1 MRPESDHETSSI
13 DYLDLHAEHKHL
25 IEIKMCAKFE
35 FERQNGVL
43 CIFPAV
49 KTSLHTSDPFVDS
62 DENHMLHTMHTVFS
76 SFTSLV
82 RHRRYQSQWNTV
94 ELPKS
99 MIQRLAKLDDIE
111 KKSLTRSLDESS
123 YVFPDPLVSTTCN
136 VQQLSAQMPT
146 LSDVEDWT
154 RDSMGS
160 YTFSSARPSLMP
172 TIPDVKDSTHDSIG
186 SYAFSSA
193 RPSDVMS
200 LSSTCSARPSDVMS
214 LSSTRSSLHLL
225 SDDGKELNL
234 LDEPVYRTS
243 PHLTGP
249 TQHKQRS
256 RTSAPRA
263 SQLLPQPTS
272 SESVQ
277 RGSQYCPSPS
287 LLTSPHLTGPTQRKQ
302 CSRTSAPCASQLL
315 PQSTSSESVQRGSQP
330 PPSREFIISPLSPPL
345 KYRTSPSLP
354 QSPST

>member
-1 MRPESDHETSSI
+1 MQPECDHETSSI

-49 KTSLHTSDPFVDS
+49 KTSLHTINPFVDS

-76 SFTSLV
+76 LFTSLV
-82 RHRRYQSQWNTV
+82 HHHRYQSQWNTV

-154 RDSMGS
+154 HNSMGS

-186 SYAFSSA
+186 SYTFSSA

-200 LSSTCSARPSDVMS
+200 LSSTC
-214 LSSTRSSLHLL
+214 SSLHLL

-256 RTSAPRA
+256 RTSAPCA

-277 RGSQYCPSPS
+277 RGSQDSCF
-287 LLTSPHLTGPTQRKQ
+287 R
-302 CSRTSAPCASQLL
+302 L
-315 PQSTSSESVQRGSQP
+315 P
-330 PPSREFIISPLSPPL
+330 
-345 KYRTSPSLP
+345 
-354 QSPST
+354 